1 VRKWK
6 VFLII
11 TLVVVALGV
20 LIYKG
25 FRFARGKPV
34 PIPAERMLTVV
45 DVAFLDETIDL
56 SQGLNEDLWA
66 EITPKEIGLVYQ
78 LMILPWPGGKVPSV
92 SVKAFHNNE
101 DIYFHLSWL
110 DATEN
115 RSVALKKYTDACA
128 VMLPF
133 KGGNLSQNLM
143 MGFMGETNIWQWK
156 ANQDHEIWVQ
166 KEDPEKTYVDF
177 YYPFEDEET
186 LSISKDS
193 YNSAVN
199 NLYSKGV
206 GSLTTGDDQTIT
218 GRGIWIEGKWQV
230 VFKRS
235 LKAANPDVGDLFST
249 TERTCAFAVWEG
261 TGKDRGGRKSI
272 SEWVKL
278 VKK

>member
-11 TLVVVALGV
+11 TIVVVLCGV
-20 LIYKG
+20 LIYRG

-34 PIPAERMLTVV
+34 PLEEVRAMTVV
-45 DVAFLDETIDL
+45 DVHFLDETIDL
-56 SQGLNEDLWA
+56 SEGIDENLWA
-66 EITPKEIGLVYQ
+66 EITPHEIGLVYQ
-78 LMILPWPGGKVPSV
+78 LMILPWPGGRVSSV
-92 SVKAFHNNE
+92 AVKAFHNKK
-101 DIYFHLSWL
+101 DIYFYLSWL
-110 DATEN
+110 DPTED
-115 RSVALKKYTDACA
+115 RFVALKKYTDACA
-128 VMLPF
+128 IMLPI
-133 KGGNLSQNLM
+133 KGGNLAQNLM

-156 ANQDHEIWVQ
+156 ASQDREIWIQ
-166 KEDPEKTYVDF
+166 RDEPEKTYVDF

-199 NLYSKGV
+199 NLYSMGV
-206 GSLTTGDDQTIT
+206 GTSTPGDDQTIT
-218 GRGIWIEGKWQV
+218 GRGIWIEGTWQV

-235 LKAANPDVGDLFST
+235 LKSENPEVGDLFSA
-249 TERTCAFAVWEG
+249 TERNCAFAVWEG